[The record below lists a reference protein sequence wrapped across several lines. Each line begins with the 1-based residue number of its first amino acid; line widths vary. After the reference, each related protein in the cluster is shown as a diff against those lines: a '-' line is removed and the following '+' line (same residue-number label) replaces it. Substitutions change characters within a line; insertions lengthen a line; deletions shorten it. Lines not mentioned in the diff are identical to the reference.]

1 MKVAIVILAG
11 TETHEGLGRLVNAL
25 ETAKEMKEAGDEL
38 RVVFDGA
45 GTEGLATL
53 SDPAHRRHGLYL
65 AVREHVSGACSF
77 CANAFHVREKLEQ
90 AQVTLLSEYD
100 DHPSIRRLLADGYQ
114 VLTF

>member
-53 SDPAHRRHGLYL
+53 SDPAHRRHG
-65 AVREHVSGACSF
+65 RTSR
-77 CANAFHVREKLEQ
+77 CASTSAGR
-90 AQVTLLSEYD
+90 ATSART
-100 DHPSIRRLLADGYQ
+100 PSTCATSSCRPR
-114 VLTF
+114 